1 MSFATGDSS
10 SSEEA
15 TSTSESESEPEK
27 DDLVQYSSSV
37 DSMTSGQ
44 RSGASTPRAIERQGS
59 PWRES
64 PLSVAM
70 AAGEVRL
77 RSKRSKLALFKRE
90 KTIQENGSEQNSVDR
105 NSLYTKGVE
114 EVPLPSRIERKSQP
128 AHLKPFSFAKLSCLS
143 SGVFYIN
150 DYGQEIKPD
159 PNSEML
165 QHLAYKDVLVY
176 SCGSLWTS
184 IVPCL
189 ALKGIASAIAKSK
202 CLKAK
207 VLLREPSGATLRRP
221 HQARKLMPIAPISE
235 FEQ

>member
-1 MSFATGDSS
+1 MSIFGIDDQQLTPLGCRCEISHPAPPPSKTDSGMTTNSPFSRNKHRRRKDSMSFATGDSS

-105 NSLYTKGVE
+105 NSLYTKGAE
-114 EVPLPSRIERKSQP
+114 EVPLPSRIERESQ
-128 AHLKPFSFAKLSCLS
+128 
-143 SGVFYIN
+143 
-150 DYGQEIKPD
+150 
-159 PNSEML
+159 
-165 QHLAYKDVLVY
+165 
-176 SCGSLWTS
+176 
-184 IVPCL
+184 
-189 ALKGIASAIAKSK
+189 
-202 CLKAK
+202 
-207 VLLREPSGATLRRP
+207 
-221 HQARKLMPIAPISE
+221 
-235 FEQ
+235 